1 MLKDISI
8 PVFIINLKEHSD
20 RLKHV
25 LNQFEGKKEFDIHIV
40 ERCNHKSGDMG
51 LWQSIVKIIKEV
63 YNSDDDLIIICE
75 DDHTFTEHYNRDTLI
90 RNIIEAVNQNVELLS
105 GGISGFGNAVPI
117 TSERYWIDWLRSL
130 QFTVLYRPVFKKIL
144 NYNFKENDTACE
156 VLSML
161 TSHKM
166 VLYPFISIQR
176 DFGYSD
182 IALSNGELKD
192 KVTELFKQ
200 ANKKM
205 EIYQYVN
212 LKYLQKQT
220 DIEKL

>member
-1 MLKDISI
+1 M
-8 PVFIINLKEHSD
+8 
-20 RLKHV
+20 
-25 LNQFEGKKEFDIHIV
+25 
-40 ERCNHKSGDMG
+40 
-51 LWQSIVKIIKEV
+51 
-63 YNSDDDLIIICE
+63 
-75 DDHTFTEHYNRDTLI
+75 FTEDYSFDLLQNC
-90 RNIIEAVNQNVELLS
+90 IEQAISLNADMLS

-144 NYNFKENDTACE
+144 DYNFKENDTAYE

-166 VLYPFISIQR
+166 VLYPFISIQQ

-200 ANKKM
+200 IKKWKFT
-205 EIYQYVN
+205 N
-212 LKYLQKQT
+212 T
-220 DIEKL
+220 